1 MVREDYFETMSHEQ
15 SQVKMLGPPMYMSG
29 GKNISGR
36 GTRKCK
42 ALELGTDLVMFQ
54 KQNKKKTS

>member
-29 GKNISGR
+29 GKNISGQ

-42 ALELGTDLVMFQ
+42 ALELGTDLVMF
-54 KQNKKKTS
+54 